1 MITRTASVYFSG
13 GRYVFAASTKMPEG
27 FWQICHVSDA
37 IETVETREIGK
48 LTLDALSRSG
58 GAVKGVFANSRAS
71 VAGKMLGFKS
81 EKSFVG
87 ATRSVMVELD
97 DRRVRVTRM
106 DSDLSRALALRALNA
121 EGDTIARRLRVAIA
135 AQLAIK

>member
-1 MITRTASVYFSG
+1 M
-13 GRYVFAASTKMPEG
+13 FAASTKMPEG
-27 FWQICHVSDA
+27 FWQVCHVSDA
-37 IETVETREIGK
+37 IETVEAREIGK

-81 EKSFVG
+81 EKNFVG

>member
-1 MITRTASVYFSG
+1 M
-13 GRYVFAASTKMPEG
+13 FAASTKMPEG
-27 FWQICHVSDA
+27 FWQVCHVSDA
-37 IETVETREIGK
+37 IETVETREIGE

-87 ATRSVMVELD
+87 ATRSVMVEFND
-97 DRRVRVTRM
+97 GRVRVTRM
-106 DSDLSRALALRALNA
+106 DSDLKYKAVMYTEDVIVVDPDPDAIGDAVESFTRGVVRSR
-121 EGDTIARRLRVAIA
+121 
-135 AQLAIK
+135 

>member
-1 MITRTASVYFSG
+1 M
-13 GRYVFAASTKMPEG
+13 FAASTKMPEG
-27 FWQICHVSDA
+27 FWQVCHVSDA
-37 IETVETREIGK
+37 IETVEAREIGK

>member
-1 MITRTASVYFSG
+1 M
-13 GRYVFAASTKMPEG
+13 FAASTKMPEG
-27 FWQICHVSDA
+27 FWQVCHVSDA
-37 IETVETREIGK
+37 IETVDAREIGK

-87 ATRSVMVELD
+87 ATRSVMVEFD
-97 DRRVRVTRM
+97 DGRVRVTRM
-106 DSDLSRALALRALNA
+106 DSDLKYNA
-121 EGDTIARRLRVAIA
+121 FMYTEDVVVVDPDPDTIGA
-135 AQLAIK
+135 AVKSLTHV

>member
-1 MITRTASVYFSG
+1 M
-13 GRYVFAASTKMPEG
+13 FAASTKMPEG

>member
-1 MITRTASVYFSG
+1 M
-13 GRYVFAASTKMPEG
+13 FAASTKMPEG
-27 FWQICHVSDA
+27 FWQVCHVSDA

>member
-1 MITRTASVYFSG
+1 M
-13 GRYVFAASTKMPEG
+13 FAASTKMPEG

-58 GAVKGVFANSRAS
+58 GVVKGVFADSRAS

>member
-1 MITRTASVYFSG
+1 M
-13 GRYVFAASTKMPEG
+13 FAASTKMPEG
-27 FWQICHVSDA
+27 FWQVCHVSDA
-37 IETVETREIGK
+37 IETLDTREIGK
-48 LTLDALSRSG
+48 LVLDAMSRSG
-58 GAVKGVFANSRAS
+58 GAVKGVFANARAS
-71 VAGKMLGFKS
+71 VAGKMLGFRS

>member
-1 MITRTASVYFSG
+1 M
-13 GRYVFAASTKMPEG
+13 
-27 FWQICHVSDA
+27 
-37 IETVETREIGK
+37 
-48 LTLDALSRSG
+48 
-58 GAVKGVFANSRAS
+58 KGVFANSRAS